1 MKLIQAVSLCIL
13 AASLISGC
21 ESTPEQDPSLLGV
34 DASGV
39 NGGGKG
45 AGGASTSG
53 YGRGPG
59 FSRDG
64 ISGKGTGNYYNED
77 GSLMGGGDLNDPSS
91 PLAKRVIYFMYD
103 SSQVEDEFVPV
114 INAHAQYLSANPG
127 QHVVLEG
134 HADERG
140 SREYNIALSEQ
151 RAQSVVR
158 MLQMQGVNGVQMDVV
173 SYGEEKP
180 AAYGHD
186 EESWHQNRR
195 VELRYQ
201 GQ

>member
-1 MKLIQAVSLCIL
+1 MKLTQAVSICIL
-13 AASLISGC
+13 AAAFISGC
-21 ESTPEQDPSLLGV
+21 ESTPEQDESLLGT
-34 DASGV
+34 DATGV
-39 NGGGKG
+39 NGGKG
-45 AGGASTSG
+45 MGGASTSR
-53 YGRGPG
+53 YGAGSG

-64 ISGKGTGNYYNED
+64 ISGGGRGGYGSD
-77 GSLMGGGDLNDPSS
+77 GSLMGSGDLNDPSS
-91 PLAKRVIYFMYD
+91 PLSKRVIYFMYD
-103 SSQVEDEFVPV
+103 SSQVEEEFVPV
-114 INAHAQYLSANPG
+114 INAHAQYLSANPS

-140 SREYNIALSEQ
+140 SREYNIALGEQ

-158 MLQMQGVNGVQMDVV
+158 MLQMQGVNADQMEVV

-180 AAYGHD
+180 AASGHD

>member
-1 MKLIQAVSLCIL
+1 MKLIQAVSVCIF
-13 AASLISGC
+13 AAVCISGC
-21 ESTPEQDPSLLGV
+21 QSTPEHDPSLLGV
-34 DASGV
+34 DASGAR
-39 NGGGKG
+39 G

-59 FSRDG
+59 FSG
-64 ISGKGTGNYYNED
+64 NGLSGSGRGGYYNED
-77 GSLMGGGDLNDPSS
+77 GSLAGSSDLNDPSS

-114 INAHAQYLSANPG
+114 INAHAQYLIAHPG
-127 QHVVLEG
+127 QHVVLDG

-140 SREYNIALSEQ
+140 SREYNIALGEQ
-151 RAQSVVR
+151 RAQAVLR
-158 MLQMQGVNGVQMDVV
+158 MLQMQGVGGEQMEIV

-180 AAYGHD
+180 AVNGHD

>member
-1 MKLIQAVSLCIL
+1 MKLTQAVSVCIL
-13 AASLISGC
+13 AAAFISGC
-21 ESTPEQDPSLLGV
+21 ESTPDQDPSLLGV
-34 DASGV
+34 DAAGV
-39 NGGGKG
+39 NGGRGP
-45 AGGASTSG
+45 GGASTSG

-64 ISGKGTGNYYNED
+64 LSGGGRGGYNDD
-77 GSLMGGGDLNDPSS
+77 GSLAGGGDLNDPSS
-91 PLAKRVIYFMYD
+91 PLGKRVIYFMYD
-103 SSQVEDEFVPV
+103 SSQVEDQFVPV
-114 INAHAQYLSANPG
+114 INAHAQYLSANPT
-127 QHVVLEG
+127 QHLVLEG

-140 SREYNIALSEQ
+140 SREYNIALGEQ

-158 MLQMQGVNGVQMDVV
+158 MLQMQGVNAEQMEVV

-180 AAYGHD
+180 ASDGHD